1 MPTAMYLCTRT
12 DEFGN
17 KLDTSVIDDKGTSE
31 CLLQVVWQIH
41 IERYLLFEVV
51 ITYSI
56 APALKK
62 ICFNLFS

>member
-31 CLLQVVWQIH
+31 CLL
-41 IERYLLFEVV
+41 EVV
-51 ITYSI
+51 ANSYRELLVI
-56 APALKK
+56 
-62 ICFNLFS
+62 